1 VIIFGRM
8 EASRAVTSSLD
19 GDQALCVGEPTR
31 DEQRK
36 APPPF
41 HNAKRWGQLFDQDL
55 GRLVQ
60 TAKDLGATPVRLMF
74 RGADEQ
80 SVLLCGNPLRRAM
93 NHADT

>member
-1 VIIFGRM
+1 MIIFGRM
-8 EASRAVTSSLD
+8 EARSAVSTSLEGS
-19 GDQALCVGEPTR
+19 QALCVGEPTPH
-31 DEQRK
+31 EQRK

-41 HNAKRWGQLFDQDL
+41 HNSKRWGQLFDQDL
-55 GRLVQ
+55 RRLVQ

-74 RGADEQ
+74 RGDDEQ